1 MKWLPGGWQRAD
13 RVDPEG
19 TTAPR
24 RTVPQQET
32 VVERRNV
39 PPGGSTPPSASRRG
53 STRQDAYPATRVQRR
68 AGGVGESAGAP
79 RSGGAVLLGE
89 HARDVDVSAAA
100 FRNLAVGGGASGF
113 LTVLCAAAL
122 AESPGGVWL
131 WIWQLVFGV
140 CFVWFIASAKGSFS
154 GRGFLMDNRGICP
167 RTSGEVFA
175 VPWEEVTAVGVGSLR
190 PVENRR
196 LVHPERRRALELFPA
211 DSAFPE
217 RHPELERWRVEEP
230 PPIQGL
236 PAVRY
241 RFYLPALSRLPKRL
255 EQAIQAA
262 APRVWVGH
270 YRRRIPTP
278 ET

>member
-19 TTAPR
+19 KTAPR

-39 PPGGSTPPSASRRG
+39 PPGEPTPPSASG
-53 STRQDAYPATRVQRR
+53 STRQDAYPSTRVQRR
-68 AGGVGESAGAP
+68 AGGDPTSAGP
-79 RSGGAVLLGE
+79 ERGGGRAVLLGE
-89 HARDVDVSAAA
+89 HARDIDVSAAA
-100 FRNLAVGGGASGF
+100 FRNLAVGGGISGF

-122 AESPGGVWL
+122 ADSPGGVWL

-140 CFVWFIASAKGSFS
+140 CFVWFITSAKGSLS
-154 GRGFLMDNRGICP
+154 GRGFLVDQRGICP

-175 VPWEEVTAVGVGSLR
+175 VPWDEVAAAGIGSLR
-190 PVENRR
+190 PIENRR
-196 LVHPERRRALELFPA
+196 LVHPGRRRCLELFPA
-211 DSAFPE
+211 DSAFPG

-230 PPIQGL
+230 PPMQGL
-236 PAVRY
+236 PSVRY
-241 RFYLPALSRLPKRL
+241 RFHLPVLSRLPKRL
-255 EQAIQAA
+255 EQAVQAA
-262 APRVWVGH
+262 APRVWVGN
-270 YRRRIPTP
+270 YRRRPPTP